1 MKLRSY
7 RNLLALS
14 LLSLVSFISPAQSF
28 TVKGVMVDSTDN
40 SAVIGAYV
48 RLIPVNDTLDTKIVA
63 TDVNGRFE
71 FSGVTPRAYLLR
83 ATYLS
88 YSDYL
93 RNIRVTNANISL
105 GNLLLRPDATL
116 LQEVR
121 IEGQAFISTQKG
133 DTTQFNAAAFKTNP
147 DATTE
152 ELISK
157 MPGISV
163 TNGTVTAQGQT
174 VQRVLVDG
182 KPFFGDDPTLAL
194 RNLPAEIVDKIE
206 VFDRQSDQ
214 AQFTGFDDG
223 NAQKTIN
230 IVTRADRNRGQ
241 FGKLY
246 AGYGTDDRYSAGGN
260 INMFGKGHRLSMVGL
275 ANNINQQNFS
285 AQDIAG
291 VLGSSGGGGGRGGR
305 GGGGGGGG
313 NNFMVGQQNGIS
325 NTTAFGLN
333 YTGNWSE
340 KTEVSA
346 SYFFNRAN
354 NVNNSSTNRQ
364 TFLKTGNQFYQ
375 ENSTRNNLNFNNRF
389 NMRLEHKFDKS
400 NSIIYTPSFSW
411 QNNQSNTG
419 RVGLTTLEDASK
431 LNETSN
437 ERYNHTAAYNI
448 NNSLLYRHAFAKV
461 GRTFS
466 VNVNANVSNRNSD
479 GTLYSKNIYYVSQKT
494 PGDTIDQQS
503 QSLNRGI
510 QLGTNLNYTE
520 PVGKSG
526 QLQLGY
532 NLSVNNNNSN
542 SETYNYVE
550 QEDRYSRIDSVL
562 SNNFDN
568 RYVTQRAGA
577 SYRVRNQTGL
587 MFAMG
592 VDFQSAGLYSQQLF
606 PGRNKVDQT
615 FTNVLPNMML
625 FYRNNK
631 TGKNFRLFYR
641 SSTQQPSINQLQNVV
656 NNSNP
661 LFLTAGNPNLKQELS
676 HNLNFRYS
684 KSSQQTGAN
693 FFVGVSGS
701 LVSNYITNSTLIAE
715 EAMDLGGGLYL
726 ERGAQLTRP
735 VNIKDGTKNLNAF
748 VNYGF
753 PIKPVKL
760 NLNLNTGGNYRR
772 TPGLINNLTNISNN
786 YAISQ
791 GIVLSSNF
799 STKLDFSVS
808 FNGNYNIVENSIQ
821 QKSNNNYF
829 TQNTGAR
836 VTWLFGKGF
845 VLSTDINNS
854 SYRGLGEGYNQSFN
868 LWNASFGRKFLK
880 NNRGELKLMVFDIL
894 KQNNS
899 ISRSVTETYQ
909 EDGINR
915 VLTQY
920 AMLSFTYTLRNFG
933 APASNN
939 RQQNGDFPRRE
950 GGGFPGGGGG
960 GGWRGG
966 GGGFG
971 GGGGY

>member
-1 MKLRSY
+1 MKLR
-7 RNLLALS
+7 NLQTLLVLS
-14 LLSLVSFISPAQSF
+14 LISLVSFTSAGQTF
-28 TVKGVMVDSTDN
+28 KVKGLLVDSTDH

-48 RLIPVNDTLDTKIVA
+48 RLIPVNDTLNTKIVV
-63 TDVNGRFE
+63 TDVNGKFE
-71 FSGVTPRAYLLR
+71 FDEVTSRAYIVKG
-83 ATYLS
+83 TFLS
-88 YSDYL
+88 YRDY
-93 RNIRVTNANISL
+93 IRKINLTNANIDL
-105 GNLLLRPDATL
+105 GELLFTPDATML
-116 LQEVR
+116 KEVR
-121 IEGQAFISTQKG
+121 IQGQAFISTQKG
-133 DTTQFNAAAFKTNP
+133 DTTQFNASAFKTNP

-152 ELISK
+152 ELIAK
-157 MPGISV
+157 MPGITV

-182 KPFFGDDPTLAL
+182 KPFFGDDASLAL
-194 RNLPAEIVDKIE
+194 KNLPAEIVDKIE
-206 VFDRQSDQ
+206 VFDRQTDQ

-241 FGKLY
+241 FGKVY
-246 AGYGTDDRYSAGGN
+246 AGYGTDDRYSAGGS
-260 INMFGKGHRLSMVGL
+260 INMFGKGHRLSLVGL
-275 ANNINQQNFS
+275 ANNVNQQNFS

-291 VLGSSGGGGGRGGR
+291 VLGSSGGGGGGR

-313 NNFMVGQQNGIS
+313 GAGNFMVGQQSGIN

-333 YTGNWSE
+333 YTGTWSP
-340 KTEVSA
+340 KTEVSG

-354 NVNNSSTNRQ
+354 NLNNSSTNRQ
-364 TFLKTGNQFYQ
+364 TFLNSGNQFYA
-375 ENSTRNNLNFNNRF
+375 ENSTRNNLNLNNRF
-389 NMRLEHKFDKS
+389 NMRVEHKFNKS
-400 NSIIYTPSFSW
+400 NSLIYTPSFSW
-411 QNNQSNTG
+411 QNNQSNTA
-419 RVGLTTLEDASK
+419 RIGLTTLEDASK

-437 ERYNHTAAYNI
+437 NRSNHTGAYNI
-448 NNSLLYRHAFAKV
+448 NNSLLFRHAFVKP

-466 VNVNANVSNRNSD
+466 VNVNANISNRNSN
-479 GTLYSKNIYYVSQKT
+479 GELYSKNIYYVSQRT
-494 PGDTIDQQS
+494 PSDTIDQQS
-503 QSLNRGI
+503 QGTNRGI

-520 PVGKSG
+520 PIGKTG
-526 QLQLGY
+526 QLQFGY

-550 QEDRYSRIDSVL
+550 QENRYSLIDSVL

-577 SYRVRNQTGL
+577 SYRVRNQKGF

-592 VDFQSAGLYSQQLF
+592 LDLQSAGLYSQQLF
-606 PGRNKVDQT
+606 PRNNKVDQT

-625 FYRNNK
+625 SYRNNK
-631 TGKNFRLFYR
+631 EGKNFRLFYR

-661 LFLTAGNPNLKQELS
+661 LFLTAGNPNLKQELG
-676 HNLNFRYS
+676 HNLSMRYS
-684 KSSQQTGAN
+684 KSSQATGSN
-693 FFVGVSGS
+693 FFVALSGS
-701 LVSNYITNSTLIAE
+701 TVSNYITNSTFIAE
-715 EAMDLGGGLYL
+715 EPTDLGDGLFL

-735 VNIKDGTKNLNAF
+735 VNIKSGNRSMNAF
-748 VNYGF
+748 VNFGF
-753 PIKPVKL
+753 PVKPIKL

-772 TPGLINNLTNISNN
+772 TPGLINNISNIANN

-808 FNGNYNIVENSIQ
+808 FNGSYNIVKNSIQ
-821 QKSNNNYF
+821 QNSNNNYF
-829 TQNTGAR
+829 SQNTGAR

-845 VLSTDINNS
+845 VLSTDVTNS
-854 SYRGLGEGYNQSFN
+854 SYQGLGAGYNQSFN
-868 LWNASFGRKFLK
+868 LWNASFGKKFLK
-880 NNRGELKLMVFDIL
+880 NNRGELKLMIFDIL

-933 APASNN
+933 APATNN
-939 RQQNGDFPRRE
+939 RENGDFPRRQGGFGE
-950 GGGFPGGGGG
+950 GGGN

-966 GGGFG
+966 GGGGFPRN
-971 GGGGY
+971 

>member
-1 MKLRSY
+1 MQLRSF
-7 RNLLALS
+7 RILLALS
-14 LLSLVSFISPAQSF
+14 LTTLFSFVTMAQTF
-28 TVKGVMVDSTDN
+28 TVNGAMVDSTDG
-40 SAVIGAYV
+40 SEIIGAYV
-48 RLIPVNDTLDTKIVA
+48 RLIPVKDTSNAKIVV
-63 TDVNGRFE
+63 TDINGKFE
-71 FSGVTPRAYLLR
+71 FKDVTPQTYLIK

-88 YSDYL
+88 YRDYM
-93 RNIRVTNANISL
+93 RTITVTNQDVPM
-105 GNLLLRPDATL
+105 GNLLFSVEATML
-116 LQEVR
+116 KEVK
-121 IEGQAFISTQKG
+121 IEGQALIATQKG
-133 DTTQFNAAAFKTNP
+133 DTTQFNASAFKTNQ

-157 MPGISV
+157 MPGITV

-182 KPFFGDDPTLAL
+182 KPFFGDDATLAL

-206 VFDRQSDQ
+206 VFDRQTEQ

-241 FGKLY
+241 FGKIY
-246 AGYGTDDRYSAGGN
+246 AGYGTDDRYSAGGSV
-260 INMFGKGHRLSMVGL
+260 NMFGKGHRLSLLGL

-285 AQDIAG
+285 SQDIAG
-291 VLGSSGGGGGRGGR
+291 VLGNSGGGGGGRGGR
-305 GGGGGGGG
+305 GGGGGN
-313 NNFMVGQQNGIS
+313 NNFMVGQQSGIS

-340 KTEVSA
+340 KTEVSG

-354 NVNNSSTNRQ
+354 NLNNTSTNRQ
-364 TFLKTGNQFYQ
+364 TFLRTGNQFYQ

-389 NMRLEHKFDKS
+389 NMRLEHKFNKS
-400 NSIIYTPSFSW
+400 NSILYTPSFSW
-411 QNNQSNTG
+411 QNNQSNTA
-419 RVGLTTLEDASK
+419 RMGLTTLEDASK

-437 ERYNHTAAYNI
+437 ERYNHTGAFNI

-461 GRTFS
+461 GRTLS
-466 VNVNANVSNRNSD
+466 INANANVSNRNSD
-479 GTLYSKNIYYVSQKT
+479 GTLYSKNIYYVASRN
-494 PGDTIDQQS
+494 PSDTIDQQS
-503 QSLNRGI
+503 QAINKGI
-510 QLGTNLNYTE
+510 QLGTNINYTE
-520 PVGKSG
+520 PLGKSG

-532 NLSVNNNNSN
+532 NLSINNNNSN

-568 RYVTQRAGA
+568 RYITQRAGA

-587 MFAMG
+587 MFAVG
-592 VDFQSAGLYSQQLF
+592 FDLQSAGLYSQQLF

-625 FYRNNK
+625 NYRNNK
-631 TGKNFRLFYR
+631 TGKNFRVFYR
-641 SSTQQPSINQLQNVV
+641 SSTQQPSISQLQNVI

-661 LFLTAGNPNLKQELS
+661 LFLSAGNPDLKQELG
-676 HNLNFRYS
+676 HNLNVRYS
-684 KSSQQTGAN
+684 KSSQQTGSN
-693 FFVGVSGS
+693 FFVALTGNTT
-701 LVSNYITNSTLIAE
+701 SNYITNSTLIAE

-735 VNIKDGTKNLNAF
+735 VNIKNGTKSMNAF
-748 VNYGF
+748 INYGF
-753 PIKPVKL
+753 PVKPLKI
-760 NLNLNTGGNYRR
+760 NLNVNGGGNYRR

-786 YAISQ
+786 YALSQ

-799 STKLDFSVS
+799 STKLDFSIS
-808 FNGNYNIVENSIQ
+808 FNGNYNIVKNSIQ
-821 QKSNNNYF
+821 QNSNNNYF
-829 TQNTGAR
+829 TQSTGAR

-845 VLSTDINNS
+845 VLASDISNS
-854 SYRGLGEGYNQSFN
+854 SYRGLGEGFNQSFN
-868 LWNASFGRKFLK
+868 LWNASFGKKFLK
-880 NNRGELKLMVFDIL
+880 NNRGELKLMIFDIL

-933 APASNN
+933 APQTNN

-950 GGGFPGGGGG
+950 GGFPGGGG

-966 GGGFG
+966 GGGGFPG
-971 GGGGY
+971 N